1 MSASALL
8 DTSFLITLV
17 NANRPH
23 HETAK
28 QFYRHMLQND
38 VPMYFSAIVA
48 AEFGIKQPVA
58 DLPRGNFRIINFNV
72 SHGQK
77 AADLWNSLGKRDEG
91 DARAV
96 VRDDVKLLAQASEEG
111 ISFVLTEDEDTLY
124 KYCERLR
131 ETGAIIQ
138 CRALKLADGFDASVL
153 REDGQKD
160 WVGGSPDSSLD

>member
-17 NANRPH
+17 NANRPR

-38 VPMYFSAIVA
+38 VAMYFSAIVA
-48 AEFGIKQPVA
+48 AEFGIKQAVA
-58 DLPRGNFRIINFNV
+58 DLPLGNFRIVNFNV
-72 SHGQK
+72 AHGQK
-77 AADLWNSLGKRDEG
+77 AAGLWNALGKRDEG
-91 DARAV
+91 DSRAV
-96 VRDDVKLLAQASEEG
+96 VRDDVKLLAQASHEG
-111 ISFVLTEDEDTLY
+111 ICLILTEDENTLY

-131 ETGAIIQ
+131 ETGAIQ
-138 CRALKLADGFDASVL
+138 SRTWKLVDGFDANSL

-160 WVGGSPDSSLD
+160 WVGDAPDK